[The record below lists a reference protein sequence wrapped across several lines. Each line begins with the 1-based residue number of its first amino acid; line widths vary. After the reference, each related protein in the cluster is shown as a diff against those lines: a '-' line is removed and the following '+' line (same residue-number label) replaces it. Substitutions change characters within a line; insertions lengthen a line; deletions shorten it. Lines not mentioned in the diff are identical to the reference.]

1 MMTALLGGADVY
13 ITDNSTLAAAG
24 VAGPDEHLIR
34 CSICGRSL
42 IVKDTVNNGVA
53 FLSHLKIDHG
63 ITYFA
68 LQMSEAKAA
77 AKKSGSVGQQQR
89 TAGLQQTDKE

>member
-1 MMTALLGGADVY
+1 MMTALLGGATVY
-13 ITDNSTLAAAG
+13 ITDNSTLAAAAPSP
-24 VAGPDEHLIR
+24 AGPDEHLIR

-42 IVKDTVNNGVA
+42 IVKDTVNNGMA

-77 AKKSGSVGQQQR
+77 AKKSGSAGQQQAAPR
-89 TAGLQQTDKE
+89 APEE